1 MPPKDSLIQIMSGT
15 YNGIAKSD
23 PADALHFVEH
33 IDDCTKAYTHDEN
46 LQGHNKE
53 CHVAPDACG
62 SKLLYLRRL
71 APYFPNVRT
80 IVSMLYTVKKTT
92 TTIKTIDKA
101 FPAEDVAALEQ
112 VITKRREITKNLY
125 HLSSCAV
132 DKCKIREDFSVA
144 FNARN
149 LLLRRCYR
157 NTCVQTPTCRKS
169 LGPL

>member
-1 MPPKDSLIQIMSGT
+1 MIVLKLTRMM
-15 YNGIAKSD
+15 K
-23 PADALHFVEH
+23 
-33 IDDCTKAYTHDEN
+33 N

-144 FNARN
+144 IKGFNARN
-149 LLLRRCYR
+149 LQLAKYPCISCTKLCYR
-157 NTCVQTPTCRKS
+157 GDVTEIRAVQNSHLQEK
-169 LGPL
+169 LGTTLKNKEYYDSIPM